1 MSKLPHCL
9 SILVLFFLNKRQI
22 KIGKLISVQTNCL
35 WACSL
40 LLQLFLCFNTSR
52 LQAFSACKPHA
63 QQFVNA
69 LKSSCLNVRSLKL
82 IFLITYNTIQYT
94 TRLGFHSCDFYM
106 YLGRSKGLCSSYL
119 FTVHNTEVYMYLS
132 DRKVSFVNS
141 EIFCVNF
148 CIGKKKANLTHKCSK
163 QLGY

>member
-1 MSKLPHCL
+1 MWDLSTLPHCL

-52 LQAFSACKPHA
+52 PQAFSACKPHA

-69 LKSSCLNVRSLKL
+69 LKSFCLNFRSLKL

-119 FTVHNTEVYMYLS
+119 FTVYNTEVYMYLS

-148 CIGKKKANLTHKCSK
+148 CIGKKKS
-163 QLGY
+163 

>member
-63 QQFVNA
+63 QQFVNT
-69 LKSSCLNVRSLKL
+69 LKSFCLNVRSLKL

-94 TRLGFHSCDFYM
+94 TRLGFHCLRAGVSHFLCCTRKRDVCVTPSLIVFQRPAGRVFY
-106 YLGRSKGLCSSYL
+106 
-119 FTVHNTEVYMYLS
+119 F
-132 DRKVSFVNS
+132 
-141 EIFCVNF
+141 
-148 CIGKKKANLTHKCSK
+148 A
-163 QLGY
+163 